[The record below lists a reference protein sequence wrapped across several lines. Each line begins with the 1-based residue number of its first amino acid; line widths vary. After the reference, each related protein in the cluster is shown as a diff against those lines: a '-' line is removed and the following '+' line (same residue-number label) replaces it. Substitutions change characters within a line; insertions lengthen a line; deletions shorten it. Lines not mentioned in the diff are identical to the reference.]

1 MSAPVLI
8 HTLQLTT
15 LRDQWQ
21 QNFATVQGQLGQL
34 SLNTQMILDQQRL
47 AQTLPN
53 HYFVDQSQSPW
64 AESSTN
70 QRQPGFIK
78 PFVSQHNQ
86 PTAQNTSSVFNIESA
101 SVTARQN
108 GLCHPL
114 LPISAV
120 SLEEETTNLRNVK
133 RKMQPTHSKQMENSH
148 AFTPCTCRK
157 RRIRKQVIRSPFVV
171 SRNETQFHDPSC
183 QFWISG
189 GQEMTVGFGMIL
201 CYLIL
206 GLKLRLFMQ
215 LSIGSG
221 TFSIMPS
228 LSFRRI
234 VTIGSSPAFLLIYS
248 FLNVPPIRRNSRI
261 AIADL
266 TKIFQKHQTSPHDR
280 LEDGSTLLHVSFG
293 LSGFDVE
300 CLAKCSK
307 FFCRQ
312 VNQAGLKSQSDFA
325 FHRSLLKL
333 LLSYMKSVDMSDT
346 DDNGW

>member
-8 HTLQLTT
+8 HTLQLTAP
-15 LRDQWQ
+15 RDRWQ

-34 SLNTQMILDQQRL
+34 SLNTQMILDQQQR
-47 AQTLPN
+47 AQTPPN
-53 HYFVDQSQSPW
+53 RYLIEHSQSQSPW
-64 AESSTN
+64 AELSTN

-86 PTAQNTSSVFNIESA
+86 PSAQNISSGFHFESA

-120 SLEEETTNLRNVK
+120 SLEEETTNLRNLK
-133 RKMQPTHSKQMENSH
+133 RKMQPTHSRQMGNSH
-148 AFTPCTCRK
+148 AFTSCTCRK
-157 RRIRKQVIRSPFVV
+157 RRTRKQVTRSPFVV
-171 SRNETQFHDPSC
+171 SRNETHFHDPSC
-183 QFWISG
+183 PFWISG
-189 GQEMTVGFGMIL
+189 GHEMTVGFGIIL

-234 VTIGSSPAFLLIYS
+234 VTIESSPAFQLIHS
-248 FLNVPPIRRNSRI
+248 FPSSRENSRNS
-261 AIADL
+261 IADL
-266 TKIFQKHQTSPHDR
+266 TKIFQKRQASPHDR
-280 LEDGSTLLHVSFG
+280 LENGCTLLHVSFG
-293 LSGFDVE
+293 LSG
-300 CLAKCSK
+300 LISSASL
-307 FFCRQ
+307 
-312 VNQAGLKSQSDFA
+312 NTLSTFA
-325 FHRSLLKL
+325 CGSLIQTFH
-333 LLSYMKSVDMSDT
+333 
-346 DDNGW
+346 